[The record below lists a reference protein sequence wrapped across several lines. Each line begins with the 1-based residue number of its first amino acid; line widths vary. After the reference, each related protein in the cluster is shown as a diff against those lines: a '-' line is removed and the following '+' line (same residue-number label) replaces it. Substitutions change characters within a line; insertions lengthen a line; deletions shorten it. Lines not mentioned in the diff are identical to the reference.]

1 MKILETIKALREGKR
16 VERMP
21 SDPSVSLCDHLG
33 TTEMNGYY
41 QLCHQDK
48 IIRVAPDVT
57 CAGRVQNIMTL
68 EQFQVMNSFMYVNFK
83 EYETK

>member
-1 MKILETIKALREGKR
+1 MKILESIKALQEGNR
-16 VERMP
+16 IERMP
-21 SDPSVSLCDHLG
+21 SDPPVNLCDHLG
-33 TTEMNGYY
+33 ITGTNGYY

-48 IIRVAPDVT
+48 VIRVVPDVT

-68 EQFQVMNSFMYVNFK
+68 EQFQVMNSFMYVNFE